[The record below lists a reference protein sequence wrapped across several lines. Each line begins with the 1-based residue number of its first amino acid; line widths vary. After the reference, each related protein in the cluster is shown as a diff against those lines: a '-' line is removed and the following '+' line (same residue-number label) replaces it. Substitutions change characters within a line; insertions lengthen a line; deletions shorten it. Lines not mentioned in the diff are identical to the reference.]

1 MSIAAIASA
10 AIGFIAPYLAKG
22 GEEIAK
28 GAGKDLWELIKRPFQ
43 KKESHKEAIKELEAK
58 PADPVVQGKV
68 IGKLEEHLEND
79 PEYAR
84 ELDEMLKKMNVQQ
97 NNNYTQN
104 ITGNGNIGIQGVQDS
119 QININK

>member
-10 AIGFIAPYLAKG
+10 AIAFVAPYLAKG

-28 GAGKDLWELIKRPFQ
+28 GAGKDLWELIKKPFQ

-58 PADPVVQGKV
+58 PTDPIVQGKV
-68 IGKLEEHLEND
+68 IGKLEEHLEED
-79 PEYAR
+79 PELAK
-84 ELDEMLKKMNVQQ
+84 EMGAMVEKLSIEQKTNSQTIIGDGNISIQDAQ
-97 NNNYTQN
+97 NN
-104 ITGNGNIGIQGVQDS
+104 